1 MTAKQKDEKMQA
13 DIDKAKKELEIDAI
27 EEEIN
32 KNYDNKLVC
41 PICEDFTIDDKK
53 EPLHCEKCGKTFST
67 EEYNKLINA
76 SKDKETDYLT
86 FEELPS
92 DIQKAFNMCK
102 VSKNFINEVREV
114 CEGITD
120 EQISHFIDSITF
132 DEECVS
138 KEGIEEGTYGIT
150 FDAGWIDVGKKSY
163 AIIGIVDV
171 DAKTKKATIRSID
184 AADIVDASKK
194 DTDKLEAE
202 INELKTDIMEKKLQS
217 ELKKKE
223 SNIESLSD
231 KKPLTEHQL
240 AIKQLYKD
248 NIAKLKDEIKEAK
261 HLFDNSK
268 DVSKRKEYMKDIE
281 NLENTLSDIRNESYN
296 FKGNLNISAAP
307 KVKEEVKKEQDTSK
321 LPTNMENVEFKEY
334 KNRPKDITPEQKE
347 SAIEA
352 PQHIKDEFKE
362 LKKTIDDVTKLNSKY
377 EEELSKLKEKYENPI
392 TEKSRKSESILKDIY
407 HSAADVQ
414 RVNNVVKLSEDLYL
428 GVIEKLNAI
437 NKVYD
442 EKEQTKIDAIKEK
455 IKGLNAE
462 LKEVQKELGKYTENL
477 KEIKVF
483 TMEASMSE
491 VEIQA
496 SAIEEQEIMKDNESI
511 LDKIANNF
519 KSFFHTLKDISISL
533 ATA

>member
-1 MTAKQKDEKMQA
+1 MKDIEN
-13 DIDKAKKELEIDAI
+13 LE
-27 EEEIN
+27 N
-32 KNYDNKLVC
+32 TL
-41 PICEDFTIDDKK
+41 
-53 EPLHCEKCGKTFST
+53 
-67 EEYNKLINA
+67 
-76 SKDKETDYLT
+76 
-86 FEELPS
+86 S
-92 DIQKAFNMCK
+92 DIRNE
-102 VSKNFINEVREV
+102 SYNFKGNLN
-114 CEGITD
+114 IT
-120 EQISHFIDSITF
+120 
-132 DEECVS
+132 
-138 KEGIEEGTYGIT
+138 
-150 FDAGWIDVGKKSY
+150 A
-163 AIIGIVDV
+163 
-171 DAKTKKATIRSID
+171 
-184 AADIVDASKK
+184 
-194 DTDKLEAE
+194 
-202 INELKTDIMEKKLQS
+202 
-217 ELKKKE
+217 
-223 SNIESLSD
+223 D

-296 FKGNLNISAAP
+296 FKGNLNITAAP

>member
-13 DIDKAKKELEIDAI
+13 DIDKAKKEIEIDAI

-32 KNYDNKLVC
+32 ADSGAVDL
-41 PICEDFTIDDKK
+41 
-53 EPLHCEKCGKTFST
+53 T
-67 EEYNKLINA
+67 EEEERELGLGK
-76 SKDKETDYLT
+76 SKEDKEKVKEESKKDKEV
-86 FEELPS
+86 E
-92 DIQKAFNMCK
+92 
-102 VSKNFINEVREV
+102 
-114 CEGITD
+114 
-120 EQISHFIDSITF
+120 
-132 DEECVS
+132 
-138 KEGIEEGTYGIT
+138 
-150 FDAGWIDVGKKSY
+150 
-163 AIIGIVDV
+163 
-171 DAKTKKATIRSID
+171 
-184 AADIVDASKK
+184 
-194 DTDKLEAE
+194 TDKLEAE
-202 INELKTDIMEKKLQS
+202 INKLKNDIMEKKLQS

-231 KKPLTEHQL
+231 INEHT
-240 AIKQLYKD
+240 AMRIDNIIGKGRNYKD
-248 NIAKLKDEIKEAK
+248 LSEDEIEEAIEK
-261 HLFDNSK
+261 FDLRLSRIVHPEK
-268 DVSKRKEYMKDIE
+268 FEAFKKALIE
-281 NLENTLSDIRNESYN
+281 RG
-296 FKGNLNISAAP
+296 FKKYASEIQISAAP

>member
-13 DIDKAKKELEIDAI
+13 DIDKAKKEIEIDAI

-32 KNYDNKLVC
+32 KDVELTEEEKK
-41 PICEDFTIDDKK
+41 KK
-53 EPLHCEKCGKTFST
+53 ELEEK
-67 EEYNKLINA
+67 
-76 SKDKETDYLT
+76 
-86 FEELPS
+86 
-92 DIQKAFNMCK
+92 
-102 VSKNFINEVREV
+102 
-114 CEGITD
+114 
-120 EQISHFIDSITF
+120 
-132 DEECVS
+132 ECV
-138 KEGIEEGTYGIT
+138 
-150 FDAGWIDVGKKSY
+150 A
-163 AIIGIVDV
+163 
-171 DAKTKKATIRSID
+171 
-184 AADIVDASKK
+184 
-194 DTDKLEAE
+194 KLEAE
-202 INELKTDIMEKKLQS
+202 INELNASIVEKKLLS
-217 ELKKKE
+217 EVKKKE
-223 SNIESLSD
+223 SNIKAEEGYLTFDELPQDIQDSFDNFKESLEFDNAIKELIPDLSNEDVNNIIRSITFDEQCCSKEYIEKNKTYDITFDVGWITNNKKKSYFIVGIVDIDETTKKPSIRSLDIADEVDASITAD

-296 FKGNLNISAAP
+296 FKGNLNITAAP

-455 IKGLNAE
+455 VKGLNAE